1 VAGAAR
7 GSKAMRLAL
16 ADNMAMYG
24 MPGLSFMLWHQ
35 IGETDGSHADPAG
48 DYAGKFGTST
58 GHQ

>member
-1 VAGAAR
+1 
-7 GSKAMRLAL
+7 MRLAL